1 LSCQEC
7 VDCQRSYENNLRKSC
22 DDGATCAPISMLA
35 VKRNSML
42 ETRLLDAT
50 FSGRK
55 ELLAPT
61 RVLFR
66 DGAGFRRSL
75 CSAEA

>member
-1 LSCQEC
+1 
-7 VDCQRSYENNLRKSC
+7 
-22 DDGATCAPISMLA
+22 MLA